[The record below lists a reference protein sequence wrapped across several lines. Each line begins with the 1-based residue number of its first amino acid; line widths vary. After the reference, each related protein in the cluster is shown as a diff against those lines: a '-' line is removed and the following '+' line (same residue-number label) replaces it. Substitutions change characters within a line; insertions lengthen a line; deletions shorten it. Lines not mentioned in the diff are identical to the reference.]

1 MARML
6 DERACRM
13 WERRSETGVTD
24 IRVRDA
30 ADVDLAAIA
39 HIYSVAIATRSATAQ
54 PEPVTADDCSAWLSS
69 GYSLW
74 VAEIEGRVAGWLSCK
89 PFLARCAYHGTV
101 ELSVYVD
108 EGFRRRGVARRLLEH
123 AITHASHLG
132 VRAMVGLIFA
142 DNAAS
147 VRLFE
152 RLGFARWGSLPR
164 VARADNIERD
174 LVIMGRHHDTHRPGA
189 IVMRPDAQLHDV
201 FELMHTLMQYR
212 QQPVHGEL

>member
-1 MARML
+1 YR
-6 DERACRM
+6 
-13 WERRSETGVTD
+13 
-24 IRVRDA
+24 
-30 ADVDLAAIA
+30 
-39 HIYSVAIATRSATAQ
+39 
-54 PEPVTADDCSAWLSS
+54 
-69 GYSLW
+69 
-74 VAEIEGRVAGWLSCK
+74 
-89 PFLARCAYHGTV
+89 GTV
-101 ELSVYVD
+101 EISVYVD
-108 EGFRRRGVARRLLEH
+108 ENFQRRRVARRLLEH

-132 VRAMVGLIFA
+132 IRAMVGLIFA

-152 RLGFARWGSLPR
+152 RLRFARWGSLPR

-212 QQPVHGEL
+212 QQPSTASSTKFGNDTRCSISMCSSSSIISQRYVRDRFWRLA